1 MGKNYSGNES
11 GNSDDYESLPTIHN
25 KKTGENIPLKLDD
38 RGTPIVPA
46 DADTAE
52 NKREAQKIRQ
62 YEEMFRRQAE
72 NEAKKLRRREQ
83 KEKDKL

>member
-1 MGKNYSGNES
+1 MKKYSGNES
-11 GNSDDYESLPTIHN
+11 GNSGDNESLPTIHN

-72 NEAKKLRRREQ
+72 NEAKKLRRRE
-83 KEKDKL
+83 

>member
-1 MGKNYSGNES
+1 MKKYSGNES
-11 GNSDDYESLPTIHN
+11 GNSGDNESLPTIHN

-62 YEEMFRRQAE
+62 YEEMFRR
-72 NEAKKLRRREQ
+72 KLKMKR
-83 KEKDKL
+83 KN